1 LAVAASEDPEPYR
14 FRVFIERSN
23 PWDVFID
30 DDDDKAP
37 IVNVYYQT
45 TFFDKASSN
54 LVTKQTGISRFHVD
68 IFAVATTEETQTGQA
83 LGDEHAAKKCQAV
96 ARLIRNILM
105 HDDNVQ
111 LGLDSVVRYRWI
123 ENITS
128 FLSADSN
135 PGARQ
140 IRGVRI
146 VVEVG
151 HIETVSQIDEEICD
165 EIRITIR
172 YEKTGQVVASLTLEE
187 A

>member
-1 LAVAASEDPEPYR
+1 
-14 FRVFIERSN
+14 
-23 PWDVFID
+23 
-30 DDDDKAP
+30 
-37 IVNVYYQT
+37 
-45 TFFDKASSN
+45 
-54 LVTKQTGISRFHVD
+54 
-68 IFAVATTEETQTGQA
+68 
-83 LGDEHAAKKCQAV
+83 
-96 ARLIRNILM
+96 M

-151 HIETVSQIDEEICD
+151 HIETVSQVDEEICD